1 MALVFLAGCA
11 NKVAPTGGIKDVAP
25 PKMLSAVPPS
35 GTVGFSSGQIQL
47 HFDEYVQLKEASRQI
62 TISPPVPGNPQYS
75 VKKKSVVIEFD
86 SLPDPNTTFNI
97 DFGSAIADINE
108 GNVLQDFQYVFST
121 GNTLDSLEVS
131 GTIREA
137 LTLKPVPGAHALL
150 FNESV
155 PDTMLLHARPSYM
168 ARSNESGEFIIKN
181 IAPGAY
187 RLLALAEKN
196 PDLKLNSA
204 DEKAGFHPAMVT
216 AGDTAKFDLR
226 LYKPVAKQQ
235 GISACQISSSGTLTM
250 TFLRSADTARV
261 EWLSASPD
269 SVTWLWS
276 SNRDSLLGFL
286 HPIPADSVRLVVSG
300 LVPHDDTLTCRRQL
314 PGRFAKQPSASPTYT
329 VYPPDGGLLIH
340 ETVPALIFTTPVQI
354 IDNSRIGIMNNDSLQ
369 VQFGLRVVDTKIEFS
384 LQTDDKGY
392 SVMLLP
398 GAIRD
403 FYGRENDTIR
413 WAFTRVE
420 ERSTGSI
427 SIRSKTIIPERGIL
441 QLVDDKDV
449 VIRQRTFSG
458 EFNTSFM
465 RLKPG
470 NYRFRMISDQN
481 GNGKWDP
488 GDHLKQ
494 ALPEEV
500 VYYRDTIM
508 VRANW
513 EVEVEW

>member
-1 MALVFLAGCA
+1 MAFVFLAGCA
-11 NKVAPTGGIKDVAP
+11 NKVAPTGGIKDVTP
-25 PKMLSAVPPS
+25 PKMLSAIPPS
-35 GTVGFSSGQIQL
+35 GSVGFSSDQIQL
-47 HFDEYVQLKEASRQI
+47 YFDEYVQLKEASQQI
-62 TISPPVPGNPQYS
+62 TISPPVPGIPRYS
-75 VKKKSVVIEFD
+75 VRKKSVIIEFD

-121 GNTLDSLEVS
+121 GKTLDSLEIS

-137 LTLKPVPGAHALL
+137 LTLKPAPGVHALL
-150 FNESV
+150 FSESV
-155 PDTMLLHARPSYM
+155 PDTMLLHVRPSYM
-168 ARSNESGEFIIKN
+168 ARSNESGTFTIKN
-181 IAPGAY
+181 IAPGRY

-196 PDLKLNSA
+196 PDLKFNSA

-216 AGDTAKFDLR
+216 AGDSAKFDLR
-226 LYKPVAKQQ
+226 IYKPVAKQQ
-235 GISACQISSSGTLTM
+235 GISTCQISPPGALIM
-250 TFLRSADTARV
+250 TFLRPADTVRV
-261 EWLSASPD
+261 QWLSASPD

-276 SNRDSLLGFL
+276 HNRDSLLCFVN
-286 HPIPADSVRLVVSG
+286 PVPADSIRLVVSG
-300 LVPHDDTLTCRRQL
+300 LLPLADTLTCRRQL
-314 PGRFAKQPSASPTYT
+314 SGRFAKPLSASPTYT

-354 IDNSRIGIMNNDSLQ
+354 VDTSRISIMNTDSLQ
-369 VQFGLRVVDTKIEFS
+369 VPSALRVVGTKIEFS
-384 LQTDDKGY
+384 LQSDDKGY
-392 SVMLLP
+392 SVILSP

-403 FYGRENDTIR
+403 FYSRENDTIR

-420 ERSTGSI
+420 EQSTGSI
-427 SIRSKTIIPERGIL
+427 SIRLKTIIPERRIL
-441 QLVDDKDV
+441 QLVDDKDI
-449 VIRQRTFSG
+449 VIRERTFSG
-458 EFNTSFM
+458 EFNTSFE

-470 NYRFRMISDQN
+470 NYRFRLISDRN

-494 ALPEEV
+494 TLPEEV

-513 EVEVEW
+513 EVEAEW